1 MGGEGQIES
10 QRGGGR
16 HVFCPEDK
24 KHGRKAN
31 FAAMW
36 WRRVDSN
43 HRSETQQIY
52 SLPPLATRE
61 LLHMKLWSWWTDS
74 NPDLLITNQLLYRL
88 SYTSTCQDGCPTA
101 RDTITDVSAFVKYYF
116 ERREKKFTKQRRR
129 SK

>member
-61 LLHMKLWSWWTDS
+61 LLHIQFAWRSFKTRT
-74 NPDLLITNQLLYRL
+74 NPRFVRL
-88 SYTSTCQDGCPTA
+88 GVELVNGLEPLTC
-101 RDTITDVSAFVKYYF
+101 
-116 ERREKKFTKQRRR
+116 
-129 SK
+129 